1 MSALAVFFLVFL
13 AIVATI
19 IIVALYYVRKGVRF
33 FRRLTSGNLTDE
45 ELKRVTDR
53 IFSSKKNG
61 GAQQQNRTTR
71 TTDGVTVV
79 DKRDPSTANKKIFA
93 QDEGEYVDFKEV

>member
-1 MSALAVFFLVFL
+1 M
-13 AIVATI
+13 
-19 IIVALYYVRKGVRF
+19 
-33 FRRLTSGNLTDE
+33 
-45 ELKRVTDR
+45 TDR

-71 TTDGVTVV
+71 TAEGVTIV